1 MNDWKVF
8 RGDGNPRHPVPVIPE
23 PPGWRRFDGS
33 VDSRDEPLKEES
45 AARRLGNTVVGFS
58 PEGEEVLMVNAAI
71 HLRRALLITGNPGIG
86 KSTLA
91 YVVARELGLGPV
103 LRWPVTTRTTL
114 QDGLYRYD
122 PVGRL
127 YAAQIS
133 AAEVT
138 TSSLARKLLG
148 GLYHR
153 TASEPDSE
161 QELEDAYRD
170 IGRFLQLGPL
180 GTALIPSRR
189 PRVIL
194 IDEIDKGD
202 LDFPNDL
209 LNVLE
214 EGEFIIPELVRH
226 ERASKVPVRTS
237 DVSRRVTIEQGQVV
251 CKEFPLVFI
260 TSNGER
266 EFPPAFLRRCL
277 RLDMKPPDSKRL
289 AQLVTSHMGE
299 DVAKSVTG
307 LITNFADNKSRG
319 RTSPDQLL
327 NAIFMIA
334 GHSMTDGER
343 QLLEEQLLRPL
354 QT

>member
-1 MNDWKVF
+1 MSDWKVF
-8 RGDGNPRHPVPVIPE
+8 RGDGHPRRPTLPE

-33 VDSRDEPLKEES
+33 VDPEEEPLPHEEG

-58 PEGEEVLMVNAAI
+58 PDGEEVLMVNAAI
-71 HLRRALLITGNPGIG
+71 HLRRALLITGDPGIG

-103 LRWPVTTRTTL
+103 LRWPITTRATL

-127 YAAQIS
+127 YAAQIN
-133 AAEVT
+133 AAELQT
-138 TSSLARKLLG
+138 PSLAKKLLG
-148 GLYHR
+148 NLYHR
-153 TASEPDSE
+153 AASEADPK
-161 QELEDAYRD
+161 QQLENAYRD

-180 GTALIPSRR
+180 GTALLPSRR

-226 ERASKVPVRTS
+226 ERAGRVPVRTS
-237 DVSRRVTIEQGQVV
+237 DVSRRATIEHGRLL
-251 CKEFPLVFI
+251 CNEFPLVFI

-277 RLDMKPPDSKRL
+277 RLDMKRPDSKRL

-299 DVAKSVTG
+299 EVAKSVTE
-307 LITNFADNKSRG
+307 LITNFADDKSRA
-319 RTSPDQLL
+319 RRAPDQLL
-327 NAIFMIA
+327 NAVFMIA
-334 GHSMTDGER
+334 GHSMTNEER
-343 QLLEEQLLRPL
+343 QLLEGQLLRPL